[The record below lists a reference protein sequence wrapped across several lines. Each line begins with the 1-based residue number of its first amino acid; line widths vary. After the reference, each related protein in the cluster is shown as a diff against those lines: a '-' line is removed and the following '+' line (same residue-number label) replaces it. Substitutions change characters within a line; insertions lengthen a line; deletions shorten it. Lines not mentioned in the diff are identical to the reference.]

1 MIVTRFAPSPT
12 GDLHIGGARTAL
24 FNYLFAKHHEKYGDG
39 GKFLLRI
46 EDTDKQ
52 RSNSQS
58 INTILDGLDWLGLEY
73 EKPYILQ
80 TDNIKRHQA
89 IVQEL
94 LKNDKAYLCYTA
106 KEELDE
112 MRKKAQDRGEVFRFQ
127 SPWRNKFNSQKSS
140 INPVV
145 RLKTENEGNSI
156 INDLVQG
163 EVIVPN
169 VEIDDFVIARSDE
182 SATYMLAVVVD
193 DFDMAITH
201 IIRGN
206 DHLTN
211 AFKQK
216 AIYEA
221 MNWKIPQFAHIPLIN
236 GSDGAK
242 MSKRHGAVSVMAYKE
257 MGYLPQAMR
266 NYLLRLSWSHGNDEI
281 INDNKA
287 IEWFDIDNIGK
298 NAARFDFDK
307 LNSLNKFYIKD
318 TKNDKLLQIIKPDLM
333 QSDFIKKRQQDLSQ
347 KEEDRIVKALD
358 FIKEK
363 ATYINELCE
372 PCLCYLEGFVID
384 FSQEQI
390 SHIKKDLVLIKEIKD
405 LLQKITNWSID
416 NIKISFDS
424 FCQEKNIK
432 IKNFA
437 PILRLLLTFSNKS
450 SGGVFDIIYILGK
463 EEVIQ
468 RLDKVI
474 YVS

>member
-211 AFKQK
+211 AFKQ
-216 AIYEA
+216 IGR
-221 MNWKIPQFAHIPLIN
+221 AH
-236 GSDGAK
+236 
-242 MSKRHGAVSVMAYKE
+242 V
-257 MGYLPQAMR
+257 
-266 NYLLRLSWSHGNDEI
+266 
-281 INDNKA
+281 
-287 IEWFDIDNIGK
+287 
-298 NAARFDFDK
+298 
-307 LNSLNKFYIKD
+307 
-318 TKNDKLLQIIKPDLM
+318 
-333 QSDFIKKRQQDLSQ
+333 
-347 KEEDRIVKALD
+347 
-358 FIKEK
+358 
-363 ATYINELCE
+363 
-372 PCLCYLEGFVID
+372 
-384 FSQEQI
+384 
-390 SHIKKDLVLIKEIKD
+390 
-405 LLQKITNWSID
+405 
-416 NIKISFDS
+416 
-424 FCQEKNIK
+424 
-432 IKNFA
+432 
-437 PILRLLLTFSNKS
+437 
-450 SGGVFDIIYILGK
+450 
-463 EEVIQ
+463 
-468 RLDKVI
+468 
-474 YVS
+474 